1 MNGIPVLTVTGTG
14 LAETWEKSMTHLYNQ
29 GCEIAT
35 QYDKPSDSLSKDCS
49 MLMVVEEPLSE
60 PMIHRCFPDSK
71 KGLVKYANSL
81 ITGIND
87 DKFKDT
93 YTYYRRFFKYDVFSG
108 NFDIMSEQSEILVID
123 QIDLIC
129 KQVAEVPHTRRA
141 QAITWKVWEDATDE
155 HAPCLQSIWCRMTP
169 DYDPSGVIFS
179 DGKGNVKSSIDDP
192 SWCLSM
198 NIRIRSNDAYR
209 AGFMNMYALIRLQ
222 EYIAKQISQIR
233 SEPVVLGRYCHWADS
248 YHIYGSTMKDFED
261 RFLKSLK
268 TRSFKERTWDSSELD
283 KLGYAEEQYK
293 TNF

>member
-1 MNGIPVLTVTGTG
+1 MNGIPVLTVTGIG
-14 LAETWEKSMTHLYNQ
+14 LAETWEKSMTHLYYQ

-35 QYDKPSDSLSKDCS
+35 QYDKPGDLPSKDCS
-49 MLMVVEEPLSE
+49 MLIVVEEPLSE

-71 KGLVKYANSL
+71 KGLVQYANSL
-81 ITGIND
+81 LAGTND

-93 YTYYRRFFKYDVFSG
+93 YTYYRRFFKYDLPSISLNSDGWFI
-108 NFDIMSEQSEILVID
+108 NPPID

-129 KQVAEVPHTRRA
+129 KQVAEVPYTRRA

-169 DYDPSGVIFS
+169 S
-179 DGKGNVKSSIDDP
+179 DRVERSLGRDNNIIETP
-192 SWCLSM
+192 EWILSM

-209 AGFMNMYALIRLQ
+209 AGFMNMYALIQLQ
-222 EYIAKQISQIR
+222 KYIARQISQIR
-233 SEPVVLGRYCHWADS
+233 NEPVVLGRYCHWADS
-248 YHIYGSTMKDFED
+248 YHIYGSTMKDFKD

-283 KLGYAEEQYK
+283 KLGYADETNK
-293 TNF
+293 TL